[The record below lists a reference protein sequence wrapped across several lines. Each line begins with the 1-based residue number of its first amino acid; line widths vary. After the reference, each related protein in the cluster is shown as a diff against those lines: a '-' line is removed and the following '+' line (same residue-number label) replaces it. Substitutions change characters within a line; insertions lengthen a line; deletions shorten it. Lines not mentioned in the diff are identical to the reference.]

1 MKNKFL
7 ERSMIQK
14 IIIALIFLTVF
25 NFVYPYIPAYG
36 ADALESVGG
45 VLLEPLIKL
54 ITTIC
59 EGVIWVIQS
68 MVLGLPASNI
78 HVEKEGLKA
87 FWIGLAAGVAGA
99 ILLLAL
105 TPVTLGASTVAAGG
119 VITAV
124 VAGTFA
130 SKQFPDDWYYPIYK
144 ISPQEIFSDQVP
156 ALHIN
161 FINPK
166 TYDEEEGY
174 KKQEENKKKDNKKDD
189 KKDDEKDDEAIITA
203 APVFNSAKVLAPQI
217 SKWYVAIRNMVLVG
231 LMVVLLYIGIRIV
244 ISSTA
249 GEKAKYKEHIKDW
262 LIAVILVVF
271 MHYIMAFALTITEYI
286 TSMLN
291 SNNELIKFQT
301 DDEDAMKQIF
311 GDEDYEQY
319 KNDDGTYDLYV
330 NLMGYARLKQQLGT
344 VDEKGNAIVNWNY
357 IGYAIIYMTL
367 VIYTIMFLIIYL
379 KRVIYMAFLTMIA
392 PLVALTYPIDKIGDG
407 KAQAFD
413 MWLKE
418 YAYNLLL
425 QPFHLLL
432 YTMLIGSVMDLA
444 VNNMIYALVAL
455 GFLIP
460 GEKLFRRFFGFEKAA
475 TTGSIVG
482 GVVGG
487 SLAMN
492 AINRLGKI
500 GPGGSKGGKAGG
512 KGSGSGDSG
521 SDSDSTKIRTA
532 DKGTLGNDELYAQ
545 GFGGS
550 KATDASTNSNGES
563 GSGIPRMVNA
573 GSNSNQ
579 ESTETNNIPF
589 DADSRM
595 EGIPDV
601 RGWMNNGKEA
611 LINSKPISAIRGIGE
626 GINNWAQKTPKTAK
640 GRNTKRVVI
649 RGAKSLRAA
658 SGTALRY
665 TGKALAGVGRRAP
678 RLIAKATT
686 GTALGMAGVAAGL
699 ASGNL
704 ENAFTY
710 GAAAAGIGANLGD
723 KATTMADNAT
733 NAIASGAQQVG
744 KDYMSRRYTK
754 DEVEKKENEKI
765 DMAWKKDKKVIK
777 AYKDKFGKDGYE
789 EAMNTALEYRKQGVT
804 DDKAIMA
811 AQKLDGL
818 GDNKASAE
826 RIALAKAA
834 TTIKSEEDLNTYH
847 KRLRELGIPTSKIKE
862 VKSNIRKMNKM

>member
-59 EGVIWVIQS
+59 EGVIWVVQS

-78 HVEKEGLKA
+78 HIEKEGSTA
-87 FWIGLAAGVAGA
+87 FWAGLAAGAAVVVG
-99 ILLLAL
+99 LVLS
-105 TPVTLGASTVAAGG
+105 PFTLGASAVIAAGAVTAVAVG
-119 VITAV
+119 VIT
-124 VAGTFA
+124 
-130 SKQFPDDWYYPIYK
+130 SKMLPDDWYYPVYK

-166 TYDEEEGY
+166 TYSEESEYDETSTT
-174 KKQEENKKKDNKKDD
+174 D
-189 KKDDEKDDEAIITA
+189 KVNGA

-291 SNNELIKFQT
+291 SNNELIKFQI

-311 GDEDYEQY
+311 GDEDYSQY
-319 KNDDGTYDLYV
+319 KNSDGTYDLYV
-330 NLMGYARLKQQLGT
+330 NLMGYARLQQQLET
-344 VDEKGNAIVNWNY
+344 RDEDGNVTVNWNY
-357 IGYAIIYMTL
+357 IGYAVIYLTL

-512 KGSGSGDSG
+512 KGSGSGESG

-550 KATDASTNSNGES
+550 EASNSSINSNAGS

-579 ESTETNNIPF
+579 ESTETDNIPF

-640 GRNTKRVVI
+640 GRNAKRLVI

-658 SGTALRY
+658 GGTAARY

-744 KDYMSRRYTK
+744 NDYMSRRYTK
-754 DEVEKKENEKI
+754 DELEKKENEKI
-765 DMAWKKDKKVIK
+765 DRAWKNDKEVVK
-777 AYKDKFGKDGYE
+777 AYKDKFGKDGYK
-789 EAMNTALEYRKQGVT
+789 EAMNNALEYRKQGVT

-834 TTIKSEEDLNTYH
+834 STVKTDKDMESYG
-847 KRLRELGIPTSKIKE
+847 KRLQELGIDASKVNQ
-862 VKSNIRKMNKM
+862 VKKNIRKMNKM

>member
-7 ERSMIQK
+7 ERSIIQK

-59 EGVIWVIQS
+59 EGVIWVVQS
-68 MVLGLPASNI
+68 MILGLPASNI
-78 HVEKEGLKA
+78 HIEKEGSTA
-87 FWIGLAAGVAGA
+87 FWVGLAAGAAVVVGAVLSPFTFGASAVIAAGA
-99 ILLLAL
+99 
-105 TPVTLGASTVAAGG
+105 VTAVAVG
-119 VITAV
+119 VIT
-124 VAGTFA
+124 
-130 SKQFPDDWYYPIYK
+130 SKMLPEDWYYPVYK

-166 TYDEEEGY
+166 TYSEESKYDETSTTDRVDG
-174 KKQEENKKKDNKKDD
+174 
-189 KKDDEKDDEAIITA
+189 A

-291 SNNELIKFQT
+291 SNNEMIKFQI

-311 GDEDYEQY
+311 GDEDYSQY
-319 KNDDGTYDLYV
+319 KNSDGTYDLYV
-330 NLMGYARLKQQLGT
+330 NLMGYARLQQQLET
-344 VDEKGNAIVNWNY
+344 RDENGNVTVNWNY
-357 IGYAIIYMTL
+357 IGYAVIYLTL

-492 AINRLGKI
+492 AINKLGKI
-500 GPGGSKGGKAGG
+500 GPGDSKGGKAGG

-550 KATDASTNSNGES
+550 EASNSSINSNAGS

-573 GSNSNQ
+573 GS
-579 ESTETNNIPF
+579 NNIPF

-640 GRNTKRVVI
+640 GRNTKRLVI

-658 SGTALRY
+658 GGTAARY

-686 GTALGMAGVAAGL
+686 GAALGMAGVAAGL

-733 NAIASGAQQVG
+733 NAIASGAKQVG
-744 KDYMSRRYTK
+744 NDYMSRRYTK
-754 DEVEKKENEKI
+754 DELEKKENEKI
-765 DMAWKKDKKVIK
+765 DRAWKNDKEVVK
-777 AYKDKFGKDGYE
+777 AYKDKFGKDGYK
-789 EAMNTALEYRKQGVT
+789 EAMNNALEYRKQGVT

>member
-7 ERSMIQK
+7 ERSIIQK

-59 EGVIWVIQS
+59 EGVIWVVQS
-68 MVLGLPASNI
+68 MILGLPASNI
-78 HVEKEGLKA
+78 HIEKEGSTA
-87 FWIGLAAGVAGA
+87 FWVGLAAGAAVVVGA
-99 ILLLAL
+99 ILSPF
-105 TPVTLGASTVAAGG
+105 TFGASAVIAAGAVTAVAVG
-119 VITAV
+119 VIT
-124 VAGTFA
+124 
-130 SKQFPDDWYYPIYK
+130 SKMLPDDWYYPVYK

-166 TYDEEEGY
+166 TYSEESKYDETSTTDRVDG
-174 KKQEENKKKDNKKDD
+174 
-189 KKDDEKDDEAIITA
+189 A

-291 SNNELIKFQT
+291 SNNEMIKFQI

-311 GDEDYEQY
+311 GDEDYSQY
-319 KNDDGTYDLYV
+319 KNSDGTYDLYV
-330 NLMGYARLKQQLGT
+330 NLMGYARLQQQLET
-344 VDEKGNAIVNWNY
+344 RDENGNVTVNWNY
-357 IGYAIIYMTL
+357 IGYAVIYLTL

-444 VNNMIYALVAL
+444 VNNMIYALIAL

-492 AINRLGKI
+492 AINKLGKI

-550 KATDASTNSNGES
+550 EASNSSINSNAGS

-573 GSNSNQ
+573 GS
-579 ESTETNNIPF
+579 NNIPF

-640 GRNTKRVVI
+640 GRNTKRLVI

-658 SGTALRY
+658 GGTAARY

-686 GTALGMAGVAAGL
+686 GAALGMAGVAAGL

-733 NAIASGAQQVG
+733 NAIASGAKQVG
-744 KDYMSRRYTK
+744 NDYMSRRYTK
-754 DEVEKKENEKI
+754 DELEKKENEKI
-765 DMAWKKDKKVIK
+765 DRAWKNDKEVVK
-777 AYKDKFGKDGYE
+777 AYKDKFGKDGYK
-789 EAMNTALEYRKQGVT
+789 EAMNNALEYRKQGVT